1 MKKRL
6 TGRIVTSVLTVV
18 FGLLCI
24 IYAYRCDDMQSLDSG
39 LRAISWGIL
48 ALTSATFF
56 RYFED

>member
-18 FGLLCI
+18 FGILCV
-24 IYAYRCDDMQSLDSG
+24 IYAYRCDSADRIYSG
-39 LRAISWGIL
+39 IRAISWGL
-48 ALTSATFF
+48 LSLTSATFF